1 MTDFLFYKVFVLI
14 AAVGLT
20 EVTTEAAPE
29 LPEAWNIPGGEKL
42 TLALGAH
49 IWVTFLLSADRTV
62 LVDTDL
68 PVLRRLYVM
77 GTLEFPVD
85 RSNVLSVA
93 CLLIAG
99 GELKVGE

>member
-1 MTDFLFYKVFVLI
+1 MASGSCFRCTHLSNLF
-14 AAVGLT
+14 
-20 EVTTEAAPE
+20 
-29 LPEAWNIPGGEKL
+29 
-42 TLALGAH
+42 
-49 IWVTFLLSADRTV
+49 FLLSADRAV
-62 LVDTDL
+62 LVDTAL

>member
-1 MTDFLFYKVFVLI
+1 M
-14 AAVGLT
+14 
-20 EVTTEAAPE
+20 
-29 LPEAWNIPGGEKL
+29 
-42 TLALGAH
+42 
-49 IWVTFLLSADRTV
+49 LSADRTV

>member
-1 MTDFLFYKVFVLI
+1 MSTISF
-14 AAVGLT
+14 
-20 EVTTEAAPE
+20 P
-29 LPEAWNIPGGEKL
+29 P
-42 TLALGAH
+42 
-49 IWVTFLLSADRTV
+49 ADRTV

-68 PVLRRLYVM
+68 PFLKGLYVV

-93 CLLIAG
+93 CMVIAG